1 MKKTRKSK
9 KTTLLCVKQVRN
21 AIRSSGKQAKPEFI
35 EAFERFVNFK
45 LRQAI
50 ETPNGKAKRLDATVA
65 GFCFGNH

>member
-9 KTTLLCVKQVRN
+9 KPTLLCIKQVRN
-21 AIRSSGKQAKPEFI
+21 VIRENGKQAKPEFI
-35 EAFERFVNFK
+35 EAFERYVNFK

-50 ETPNGKAKRLDATVA
+50 ETPNGKAKRLDASIA

>member
-9 KTTLLCVKQVRN
+9 KATLLCIKQVRTM
-21 AIRSSGKQAKPEFI
+21 IRENGKQAKPEFI
-35 EAFERFVNFK
+35 EAFERFVTFK

-50 ETPNGKAKRLDATVA
+50 ETPNGRAKRLDASIA